1 MKEHMFRPLFL
12 ERFRMMVRLG
22 LARSRVQPF
31 LEIHRAASY
40 ELRATSKQMFD
51 CSKLA
56 ARGSKLEADCYRSFG
71 IFGDKPGL

>member
-1 MKEHMFRPLFL
+1 MKEPTFRPLFL

-22 LARSRVQPF
+22 LARPRVQPF
-31 LEIHRAASY
+31 LEKIG
-40 ELRATSKQMFD
+40 LRATSYGQTDNFG
-51 CSKLA
+51 LLG